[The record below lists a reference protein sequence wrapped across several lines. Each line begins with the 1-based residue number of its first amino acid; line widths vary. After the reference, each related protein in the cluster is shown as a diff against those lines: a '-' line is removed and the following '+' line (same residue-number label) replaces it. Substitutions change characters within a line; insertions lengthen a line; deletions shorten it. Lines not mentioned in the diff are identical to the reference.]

1 MKSVFLHGLG
11 QTSSSWNET
20 IASMEEKLDI
30 FCPNLPELLSEKEV
44 IYPNLYEAFCDYCKT
59 FTESF
64 HICGLSLGG
73 ILALQYT
80 IEHPDKVQSM
90 VLIGTQYVMPK
101 GLLKFQNFIFR
112 MMPERSFLDMGFG
125 KMDFIN
131 LSKSM
136 MDINFQK
143 DLHKITCPV
152 MVVCGE
158 KDTANKKASL
168 KLKEQI
174 PQAELTIIRNAGH
187 EVNAEAPEKLG
198 SALENFYRRK
208 GK

>member
-20 IASMEEKLDI
+20 IAAMEEKADI
-30 FCPNLPELLSEKEV
+30 FCPNLPELISEKEV
-44 IYPNLYEAFCDYCKT
+44 NYTNLYEAFCDSCKK
-59 FTESF
+59 FTEPF

-73 ILALQYT
+73 VFALQYT
-80 IEHPDKVQSM
+80 IEHPDKVWSL

-101 GLLKFQNFIFR
+101 GLLKFQNFLFR
-112 MMPERSFLDMGFG
+112 IMPERSFLDMGFG

-136 MDINFQK
+136 MDLNFQK
-143 DLHKITCPV
+143 NLHKIACPV

-168 KLKEQI
+168 QLKEQI
-174 PQAELTIIRNAGH
+174 PQAELTIIKNAGH
-187 EVNAEAPEKLG
+187 EVNMEAPEELG
-198 SALENFYRRK
+198 RVLESFYK
-208 GK
+208 KYV